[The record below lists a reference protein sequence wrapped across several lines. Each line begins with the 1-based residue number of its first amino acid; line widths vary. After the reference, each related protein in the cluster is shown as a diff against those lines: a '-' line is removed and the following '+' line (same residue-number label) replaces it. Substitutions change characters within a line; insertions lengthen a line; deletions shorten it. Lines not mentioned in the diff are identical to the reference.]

1 MSDTNEKTGVRAE
14 VESAEGASVPAVIK
28 NYPHQLDGDLYLCGT
43 NSPDGYTG
51 DSYFLRH
58 QDGNW
63 LVNTPKYDT
72 QMAKKLESLGGVKYI
87 FLTHRDDGVDAEKF
101 AKHFDAK
108 RIVHRN
114 DVEAH
119 PTAEVILAETETYD
133 YQKQFTLIPSP
144 GHTEGHMML
153 LFGNQYLFSGDSLY
167 YEHKNQ
173 RLELWS
179 PDWTWYSY
187 EEQTM
192 SMEKLL
198 PLEFRWLL
206 PNHGGRIELPVG
218 EMKQQ
223 LQEALDRAWSHPD
236 PDLAHDE
243 KVDNLRVYAKSLLE
257 RNQPEYA
264 KLITVKADWLST
276 LVNK

>member
-1 MSDTNEKTGVRAE
+1 MSDTNEKTGARANI
-14 VESAEGASVPAVIK
+14 ESAESGKEFAVSK
-28 NYPHQLDGDLYLCGT
+28 TYPHQLDGDLYLCGT
-43 NSPDGYTG
+43 NSPDKFAG
-51 DSYFLRH
+51 DSYFLKH

-63 LVNTPKYDT
+63 LINTPKYSAEL
-72 QMAKKLESLGGVKYI
+72 AKKLESMGGVKHI

-101 AKHFDAK
+101 AKHFEAS
-108 RIVHRN
+108 RIIHRN
-114 DVEAH
+114 DAEAQ
-119 PTAEVILAETETYD
+119 PGAEAVLAETETYD
-133 YQKQFTLIPSP
+133 YQKQFTIIPSP

-167 YEHKNQ
+167 YDQKNQ
-173 RLELWS
+173 RIELAS

-198 PLEFRWLL
+198 PLEFRWIL
-206 PNHGGRIELPVG
+206 PVHGGRIELPVV

-243 KVDNLRVYAKSLLE
+243 KIDNLMEYSKSLLQ